1 LIELKAREGER
12 EGSALVSNRAM
23 KGGEG
28 GTYLPPCLT
37 LRPGVYRCIRESVF
51 RGRVSR
57 LMRGGEANRDRVV
70 GQASG
75 RVRGLV
81 KGGRDSGRAARTVQ
95 RSERGVEERE
105 QVKISS

>member
-37 LRPGVYRCIRESVF
+37 LRPGVYRCIRESVLRRESF
-51 RGRVSR
+51 EVDERR
-57 LMRGGEANRDRVV
+57 RDVPR
-70 GQASG
+70 
-75 RVRGLV
+75 
-81 KGGRDSGRAARTVQ
+81 
-95 RSERGVEERE
+95 
-105 QVKISS
+105 